1 MSRPASVYVKF
12 CMRMRFVGPIIHLVE
27 GHYLNWI
34 KQVQLRRAL
43 LKLLCALHNRPLC
56 EIWDILHHTK
66 KINKFWSFKILHSV
80 KIACWNLKLL
90 CWLKSIISDADTM
103 HLIFKVCEIHQK
115 IVHRDFV
122 FFKLVFNFFLI
133 IEYFFEII
141 FSKKVRIWK
150 NVPRFDFWIFE
161 AFSWVFV
168 LDVPTCEW
176 RQLDND
182 VHS

>member
-1 MSRPASVYVKF
+1 
-12 CMRMRFVGPIIHLVE
+12 MRMRFVGPIIHLVE

-43 LKLLCALHNRPLC
+43 LSSALHNRPLC

-115 IVHRDFV
+115 IVQRDFV
-122 FFKLVFNFFLI
+122 FFKLFLNSFLT
-133 IEYFFEII
+133 IEYLCWII
-141 FSKKVRIWK
+141 NILYFLW
-150 NVPRFDFWIFE
+150 W
-161 AFSWVFV
+161 
-168 LDVPTCEW
+168 
-176 RQLDND
+176 
-182 VHS
+182 

>member
-1 MSRPASVYVKF
+1 MEDLLHPFFSFLFFWEEVEMRMSRPASVYVKF

-43 LKLLCALHNRPLC
+43 LKLHCITDLCVKSETSYTTP
-56 EIWDILHHTK
+56 K

-115 IVHRDFV
+115 IIRRAFV
-122 FFKLVFNFFLI
+122 YFLNC
-133 IEYFFEII
+133 F
-141 FSKKVRIWK
+141 
-150 NVPRFDFWIFE
+150 
-161 AFSWVFV
+161 
-168 LDVPTCEW
+168 
-176 RQLDND
+176 
-182 VHS
+182 